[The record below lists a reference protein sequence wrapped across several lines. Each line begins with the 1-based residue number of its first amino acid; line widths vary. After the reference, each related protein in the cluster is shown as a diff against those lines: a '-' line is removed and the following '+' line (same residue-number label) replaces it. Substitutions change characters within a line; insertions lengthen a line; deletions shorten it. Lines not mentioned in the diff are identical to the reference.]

1 MRRGVRR
8 VRDIVVGMAGH
19 IDHGK
24 TTVVKYLTGVDT
36 DTLPEEKSRGMTIN
50 LGFTQIKFDDGS
62 RVGLIDVPGHEKF
75 IKNMSAG
82 VSGVDYLLMVIACD
96 DGIMPQTEEHFQILK
111 LFGVKK
117 GMILL
122 TKRDLVDEKRYEE
135 VKKQCREYF
144 KGNFLENSPLLPLSI
159 INIESY
165 NTLKNLLKDEL
176 KKIDLEEKERYF
188 RMDIDRVFSVK
199 GFGCVVTGTVKS
211 GKISVGD
218 TLTIYPQNKMV
229 KVKGLESH
237 GEKKDSIGT
246 GNRCAINLAGI
257 ESSEIKRGDIIGKSL
272 LTGDKIE
279 CKLTLLENSP
289 KIKNNHR
296 IRLNI
301 GTDEIIGRVKIYEK
315 NYILA
320 GEIAFVQIDLEEI
333 LGGVLK
339 ERGIVRNYSPIST
352 IGGIELLDF
361 SKKEFNRKDT
371 KQIELL
377 KVLSQEDNEKKVEEL
392 IKIDRELENIFS
404 LFGEE
409 ISLENLIETK
419 KVFLLDK
426 KYIHRDTLLEKI
438 SIIVDELEK
447 FYSENRLVRG
457 ILKSQIKER
466 YFKNYSLKD
475 YNKFFDLDLV
485 KEKITVVDELVAL
498 KEFKIRLNKE
508 EKNMKEEIFSYYK
521 EQKFNLKPYSYYL
534 EVTKDKN
541 LFEQV
546 HRYMVEEGFIQ
557 YLEEEYYILNGY
569 LKESTKLI
577 TNFLEKN
584 RKIQVKEAKE
594 VLNNSRDSSI
604 LILRKLD
611 TLKVTK
617 NIDGV
622 RVLIK

>member
-1 MRRGVRR
+1 M
-8 VRDIVVGMAGH
+8 RDIVVGMAGH

-144 KGNFLENSPLLPLSI
+144 KGSFLENSPLLPLSI

-176 KKIDLEEKERYF
+176 KKIDLEERERYF

-211 GKISVGD
+211 GKISIGD

-229 KVKGLESH
+229 KVKGLESY

-320 GEIAFVQIDLEEI
+320 GESAFVQIDLEEV

-392 IKIDRELENIFS
+392 IKIDRELEYIFS

-419 KVFLLDK
+419 KIFLLDK
-426 KYIHRDTLLEKI
+426 KYIHRDVLLEKI

>member
-1 MRRGVRR
+1 

-144 KGNFLENSPLLPLSI
+144 KGSFLENSPLLPLSI
-159 INIESY
+159 TDIESY
-165 NTLKNLLKDEL
+165 NTLKNLLKEEL

-279 CKLTLLENSP
+279 CKLTLLESSP

-315 NYILA
+315 NCILA
-320 GEIAFVQIDLEEI
+320 GESAFVQIDLEEI

-426 KYIHRDTLLEKI
+426 KYIHRDILLEKI

-485 KEKITVVDELVAL
+485 KEKIIVVDELVAL

>member
-1 MRRGVRR
+1 M
-8 VRDIVVGMAGH
+8 RDIVVGMAGH

-144 KGNFLENSPLLPLSI
+144 KGSFLENSPLLPLSI
-159 INIESY
+159 TDIESY
-165 NTLKNLLKDEL
+165 NTLKNLLKEEL

-438 SIIVDELEK
+438 SRIVDELEK

-521 EQKFNLKPYSYYL
+521 EQKFNLKPYSHYL

-584 RKIQVKEAKE
+584 GKIQVKEAKE

>member
-1 MRRGVRR
+1 M
-8 VRDIVVGMAGH
+8 RDIVVGMAGH

-144 KGNFLENSPLLPLSI
+144 KGSFLENSPLLPLSI
-159 INIESY
+159 TDIESY
-165 NTLKNLLKDEL
+165 NTLKNLLKEEL

-279 CKLTLLENSP
+279 CKLTLLESSP

-315 NYILA
+315 NCILA
-320 GEIAFVQIDLEEI
+320 GESAFVQIDLEEV

-426 KYIHRDTLLEKI
+426 KYIHRDILLEKI

-584 RKIQVKEAKE
+584 GKIQVKEAKE

>member
-1 MRRGVRR
+1 VRR

-111 LFGVKK
+111 LFGVKS

-144 KGNFLENSPLLPLSI
+144 KGSFLENSPLLPLSI

-211 GKISVGD
+211 GKISIGD

-229 KVKGLESH
+229 KVKGLESY

-352 IGGIELLDF
+352 IGGIELLNF

-392 IKIDRELENIFS
+392 IKTDRELEDIFS
-404 LFGEE
+404 LFGEK
-409 ISLENLIETK
+409 ISLKNLIEAK
-419 KVFLLDK
+419 KIFLLDK
-426 KYIHRDTLLEKI
+426 KYIHRDILLEKI

-447 FYSENRLVRG
+447 FYSENRLMRG

-466 YFKNYSLKD
+466 YFKDYSLKD

-485 KEKITVVDELVAL
+485 KEKIIVVDELVAL

-534 EVTKDKN
+534 KVTKDKN

-577 TNFLEKN
+577 KNFLEKN
-584 RKIQVKEAKE
+584 GKIQVKEAKE

>member
-1 MRRGVRR
+1 M
-8 VRDIVVGMAGH
+8 RDIVVGMAGH

-144 KGNFLENSPLLPLSI
+144 KGSFLENSPLLPLSI
-159 INIESY
+159 TDIESY
-165 NTLKNLLKDEL
+165 NTLKNLLKEEL
-176 KKIDLEEKERYF
+176 KKIDLEERERYF

-257 ESSEIKRGDIIGKSL
+257 ESSEIKRGDIIGKSI
-272 LTGDKIE
+272 LTGDRIE

-289 KIKNNHR
+289 KIKNNYR

-315 NYILA
+315 NCILA
-320 GEIAFVQIDLEEI
+320 GESAFVQIDLEEV

-392 IKIDRELENIFS
+392 IKIDRELEYIFS

-409 ISLENLIETK
+409 ISLKNLIEAK
-419 KVFLLDK
+419 KIFLLDK
-426 KYIHRDTLLEKI
+426 KYIHRDVLLEKI

-521 EQKFNLKPYSYYL
+521 EQKFNLKPYSHYL

-584 RKIQVKEAKE
+584 GKIQVKEAKE

>member
-1 MRRGVRR
+1 M
-8 VRDIVVGMAGH
+8 RDIVMGMAGH

-82 VSGVDYLLMVIACD
+82 ISGVDYLLMVIACD

-144 KGNFLENSPLLPLSI
+144 KGSFLENSPLLPLSI

-176 KKIDLEEKERYF
+176 KKIDLEERERYF

-211 GKISVGD
+211 GKISIGD

-320 GEIAFVQIDLEEI
+320 GESAFVQIDLEEV

-426 KYIHRDTLLEKI
+426 KYIHRDILLEKI

-485 KEKITVVDELVAL
+485 KEKIIVVDELVAL

-541 LFEQV
+541 LFEKV

-584 RKIQVKEAKE
+584 GKIQVKEAKE

>member
-1 MRRGVRR
+1 M
-8 VRDIVVGMAGH
+8 RDIVMGMAGH

-144 KGNFLENSPLLPLSI
+144 KSSFLENSPLLPLSI

-176 KKIDLEEKERYF
+176 KKIDLEERERYF

-211 GKISVGD
+211 GKISIGD

-320 GEIAFVQIDLEEI
+320 GESAFVQIDLEEV

-392 IKIDRELENIFS
+392 IKIDRELEYIFS

-419 KVFLLDK
+419 KIFLLDK
-426 KYIHRDTLLEKI
+426 KYIHRDVLLEKI

>member
-1 MRRGVRR
+1 M
-8 VRDIVVGMAGH
+8 RDIVVGMAGH

-144 KGNFLENSPLLPLSI
+144 KGSFLENSPLLPLSI
-159 INIESY
+159 TDIESY
-165 NTLKNLLKDEL
+165 NTLKNLLKEEL

-279 CKLTLLENSP
+279 CKLTLLESSP

-320 GEIAFVQIDLEEI
+320 GESAFVQIDLEEV

-426 KYIHRDTLLEKI
+426 KYIHRDILLEKI

-485 KEKITVVDELVAL
+485 KEKIIVVDELVAL

-541 LFEQV
+541 LFEKV

>member
-1 MRRGVRR
+1 MRR

-144 KGNFLENSPLLPLSI
+144 KGSFLENSPLLPLSI
-159 INIESY
+159 TDIESY
-165 NTLKNLLKDEL
+165 NTLKNLLKEEL

-279 CKLTLLENSP
+279 CKLTLLESSP

-315 NYILA
+315 NCILA
-320 GEIAFVQIDLEEI
+320 GESAFVQIDLEEV

-419 KVFLLDK
+419 KVFLLDN
-426 KYIHRDTLLEKI
+426 KYIHRDILLEKI

-485 KEKITVVDELVAL
+485 KEKIIVVDELVAL

>member
-1 MRRGVRR
+1 M
-8 VRDIVVGMAGH
+8 RDIVVGMAGH

-144 KGNFLENSPLLPLSI
+144 KGSFLENSPLLPLSI
-159 INIESY
+159 DNIESY
-165 NTLKNLLKDEL
+165 NTLKNLLKEEL
-176 KKIDLEEKERYF
+176 KKIDLEERERYF

-320 GEIAFVQIDLEEI
+320 GESAFVQIDLEEV

-426 KYIHRDTLLEKI
+426 KYIHRDILLEKI

-485 KEKITVVDELVAL
+485 KEKIIVVDELVAL

-584 RKIQVKEAKE
+584 GKIQVKEAKE

>member
-1 MRRGVRR
+1 M
-8 VRDIVVGMAGH
+8 RDIVVGMAGH

-144 KGNFLENSPLLPLSI
+144 KGSFLENSPLLPLSI
-159 INIESY
+159 TDIESY
-165 NTLKNLLKDEL
+165 NTLKNLLKEEL
-176 KKIDLEEKERYF
+176 KKIDLEERERYF

-211 GKISVGD
+211 GKIRVGD

-257 ESSEIKRGDIIGKSL
+257 ESSEIKRGNIIGKSL

-279 CKLTLLENSP
+279 CKLTLLESSP

-315 NYILA
+315 NCILA
-320 GEIAFVQIDLEEI
+320 GESAFVQIDLEEV

-426 KYIHRDTLLEKI
+426 KYIHRDILLEKI

-485 KEKITVVDELVAL
+485 KEKIIVVDELVAL

>member
-1 MRRGVRR
+1 M
-8 VRDIVVGMAGH
+8 RDIVVGMAGH

-24 TTVVKYLTGVDT
+24 TTVVKYLTGVAT

-144 KGNFLENSPLLPLSI
+144 KGSFLENSPLLPLSI
-159 INIESY
+159 TDIESY

-320 GEIAFVQIDLEEI
+320 GESAFVQIDLEEV

-485 KEKITVVDELVAL
+485 KEKIIVVDELVAL

-541 LFEQV
+541 LFEKV

-584 RKIQVKEAKE
+584 EKIQVKEAKE

>member
-1 MRRGVRR
+1 M
-8 VRDIVVGMAGH
+8 GMAGH

-117 GMILL
+117 GIILL

-144 KGNFLENSPLLPLSI
+144 KGSFLENSPLLPLSI
-159 INIESY
+159 TDIESY
-165 NTLKNLLKDEL
+165 NTLKNLLKEEL
-176 KKIDLEEKERYF
+176 KKIDLEERERYF

-320 GEIAFVQIDLEEI
+320 GESAFVQIDLEEV

-392 IKIDRELENIFS
+392 IKIDRELEEIFS

-426 KYIHRDTLLEKI
+426 KYIHKDILLEKI

-498 KEFKIRLNKE
+498 NEFKIRLNKE

-521 EQKFNLKPYSYYL
+521 EQKFNLKPYSHYL

-584 RKIQVKEAKE
+584 GKIQVKEAKE

>member
-1 MRRGVRR
+1 MRR

-36 DTLPEEKSRGMTIN
+36 DRLPEEKSRGMTIN

-144 KGNFLENSPLLPLSI
+144 KGSFLENSPLLPLSI
-159 INIESY
+159 TDIESY

-176 KKIDLEEKERYF
+176 KRIDLEEKERYF

-320 GEIAFVQIDLEEI
+320 GESAFVQIDLEEV

-352 IGGIELLDF
+352 IGGIELLNF

-426 KYIHRDTLLEKI
+426 KYIHRDILLEKI

-485 KEKITVVDELVAL
+485 KEKIIVVDELVAL

>member
-1 MRRGVRR
+1 M
-8 VRDIVVGMAGH
+8 RDIVVGMAGH

-96 DGIMPQTEEHFQILK
+96 DGIMPQTEEHFQILE

-144 KGNFLENSPLLPLSI
+144 KDSFLENSPLLPLSI
-159 INIESY
+159 TDIESY
-165 NTLKNLLKDEL
+165 NTLKSLLKDEL
-176 KKIDLEEKERYF
+176 KKIDLEERERYF

-211 GKISVGD
+211 GKINIGD

-315 NYILA
+315 NCILA
-320 GEIAFVQIDLEEI
+320 GESAFVQIDLEEV

-361 SKKEFNRKDT
+361 SKKEFNRKDI

-584 RKIQVKEAKE
+584 EKIQVKEAKE

>member
-144 KGNFLENSPLLPLSI
+144 KGSFLENSPLLPLSI
-159 INIESY
+159 DNIESY
-165 NTLKNLLKDEL
+165 NTLKNLLKEEL
-176 KKIDLEEKERYF
+176 KKIDLEERERYF

-320 GEIAFVQIDLEEI
+320 GESAFVQIDLEEV

-426 KYIHRDTLLEKI
+426 KYIHRDILLEKI

-466 YFKNYSLKD
+466 YFKNCSLKD

-485 KEKITVVDELVAL
+485 KEKIIVVDELVAL

-584 RKIQVKEAKE
+584 GKIQVKEAKE

>member
-1 MRRGVRR
+1 MRR

-144 KGNFLENSPLLPLSI
+144 KGSFLENSPLLPLSI
-159 INIESY
+159 TDIESY
-165 NTLKNLLKDEL
+165 NTLKNLLKEEL

-279 CKLTLLENSP
+279 CKLTLLESSP

-315 NYILA
+315 NCILA
-320 GEIAFVQIDLEEI
+320 GESAFVQIDLEEV

-426 KYIHRDTLLEKI
+426 KYIHRDILLEKI

>member
-1 MRRGVRR
+1 M
-8 VRDIVVGMAGH
+8 RDIVVGMAGH

-144 KGNFLENSPLLPLSI
+144 KGSFLENSPLLPLSI
-159 INIESY
+159 TDIESY
-165 NTLKNLLKDEL
+165 NTLKNLLKQEL

-438 SIIVDELEK
+438 SRIVDELEK

>member
-1 MRRGVRR
+1 M
-8 VRDIVVGMAGH
+8 RDIVVGMAGH

-144 KGNFLENSPLLPLSI
+144 KGSFLENSPLLPLSI
-159 INIESY
+159 TDIESY

-176 KKIDLEEKERYF
+176 KRIDLEEKERYF

-279 CKLTLLENSP
+279 SKLTLLENSP

-320 GEIAFVQIDLEEI
+320 GESAFVQIDLEEV

-352 IGGIELLDF
+352 IGGIELLNF

-426 KYIHRDTLLEKI
+426 KYIHRDILLEKI

-485 KEKITVVDELVAL
+485 KEKIIVVDELVAL

>member
-1 MRRGVRR
+1 M
-8 VRDIVVGMAGH
+8 RDIVVGMAGH

-144 KGNFLENSPLLPLSI
+144 KGSFLENSPLLPLSI
-159 INIESY
+159 TNIESY
-165 NTLKNLLKDEL
+165 NTLKNLLKEEL
-176 KKIDLEEKERYF
+176 KKIDLEERERYF

-211 GKISVGD
+211 GKINIGD

-237 GEKKDSIGT
+237 REKKNSIGT

-301 GTDEIIGRVKIYEK
+301 GTNEIIGRVKIYEK

-320 GEIAFVQIDLEEI
+320 GESAFVQIDLEEI

-426 KYIHRDTLLEKI
+426 KYIHRDILLEKI
-438 SIIVDELEK
+438 SRIVDELEK

-475 YNKFFDLDLV
+475 YNKFFDLELV
-485 KEKITVVDELVAL
+485 KEKIIVVDELVAL
-498 KEFKIRLNKE
+498 KDFKIRLNKE

-541 LFEQV
+541 LFEKV

-584 RKIQVKEAKE
+584 EKIQVKEAKE

>member
-1 MRRGVRR
+1 M
-8 VRDIVVGMAGH
+8 RDIVVGMAGH

-144 KGNFLENSPLLPLSI
+144 KGSFLENSPLLPLSI
-159 INIESY
+159 TDIESY

-176 KKIDLEEKERYF
+176 KKIDLEERERYF

-199 GFGCVVTGTVKS
+199 GFGCVITGTVKS
-211 GKISVGD
+211 GKISIGD

-320 GEIAFVQIDLEEI
+320 GESAFVQIDLEEV

-392 IKIDRELENIFS
+392 IKIDRELEYIFS

-426 KYIHRDTLLEKI
+426 KYIHRDILLEKI

-485 KEKITVVDELVAL
+485 KEKIIVVDELVAL

-541 LFEQV
+541 LFEKV

-584 RKIQVKEAKE
+584 GKIQVKEAKE

>member
-1 MRRGVRR
+1 M
-8 VRDIVVGMAGH
+8 RDIVVGMAGH

-144 KGNFLENSPLLPLSI
+144 KGSFLENSPLLPLSI

-176 KKIDLEEKERYF
+176 KKIDLEERERYF

-211 GKISVGD
+211 GKISIGD

-320 GEIAFVQIDLEEI
+320 GESAFVQIDLEEV

-426 KYIHRDTLLEKI
+426 KYIHRDILLEKI

-485 KEKITVVDELVAL
+485 KEKIIVVDELVAL

-541 LFEQV
+541 LFEKV

-584 RKIQVKEAKE
+584 GKIQVKEAKE

>member
-1 MRRGVRR
+1 M
-8 VRDIVVGMAGH
+8 RDIVVGMAGH

-144 KGNFLENSPLLPLSI
+144 KGSFLENSPLLPLSI

-176 KKIDLEEKERYF
+176 KKIDLEERERYF

-211 GKISVGD
+211 GKISIGD

-320 GEIAFVQIDLEEI
+320 GESAFVQIDLEEV

-392 IKIDRELENIFS
+392 IKIDRELEYIFS

-419 KVFLLDK
+419 KIFLLDK
-426 KYIHRDTLLEKI
+426 KYIHRDVLLEKI

>member
-1 MRRGVRR
+1 

-144 KGNFLENSPLLPLSI
+144 KGSFLENSPLLPLSI
-159 INIESY
+159 TDIESY
-165 NTLKNLLKDEL
+165 NTLKNLLKEEL

-438 SIIVDELEK
+438 SRIVDELEK

>member
-1 MRRGVRR
+1 
-8 VRDIVVGMAGH
+8 
-19 IDHGK
+19 
-24 TTVVKYLTGVDT
+24 
-36 DTLPEEKSRGMTIN
+36 
-50 LGFTQIKFDDGS
+50 
-62 RVGLIDVPGHEKF
+62 
-75 IKNMSAG
+75 MSAG

>member
-1 MRRGVRR
+1 M
-8 VRDIVVGMAGH
+8 RDIVVGMAGH

-117 GMILL
+117 GIILL

-144 KGNFLENSPLLPLSI
+144 KGSFLENSPLLPLSI

-320 GEIAFVQIDLEEI
+320 GESAFVQIDLEEV

>member
-1 MRRGVRR
+1 M
-8 VRDIVVGMAGH
+8 RDIVVGMAGH

-111 LFGVKK
+111 LFGVKS

-144 KGNFLENSPLLPLSI
+144 KGSFLENSPLLPLSI

-211 GKISVGD
+211 GKISIGD

-229 KVKGLESH
+229 KVKGLESY

-541 LFEQV
+541 LFEKV

-584 RKIQVKEAKE
+584 GKIQVKEAKE

>member
-1 MRRGVRR
+1 M
-8 VRDIVVGMAGH
+8 RDIVMGMAGH

-144 KGNFLENSPLLPLSI
+144 KGSFLENSPLLPLSI

-176 KKIDLEEKERYF
+176 KKIDLEERERYF

-211 GKISVGD
+211 GKISIGD

-279 CKLTLLENSP
+279 CKLTLLESSP

-315 NYILA
+315 NCILA
-320 GEIAFVQIDLEEI
+320 GESAFVQIDLEEV

-426 KYIHRDTLLEKI
+426 KYIHRDILLEKI

-485 KEKITVVDELVAL
+485 KEKIIVVDELVAL

>member
-1 MRRGVRR
+1 M
-8 VRDIVVGMAGH
+8 RDIVVGMAGH

-144 KGNFLENSPLLPLSI
+144 KGSFLENSPLLPLSI
-159 INIESY
+159 TDIESY
-165 NTLKNLLKDEL
+165 NTLKNLLKEEL

-279 CKLTLLENSP
+279 CKLTLLESSP

-315 NYILA
+315 NCILA
-320 GEIAFVQIDLEEI
+320 GEAAFVQIDLEEV

>member
-1 MRRGVRR
+1 M
-8 VRDIVVGMAGH
+8 RDIVVGMAGH

-144 KGNFLENSPLLPLSI
+144 KGSFLENSPLLPLSI
-159 INIESY
+159 TDIESY
-165 NTLKNLLKDEL
+165 NTLKSLLKDEL

-320 GEIAFVQIDLEEI
+320 GESAFVQIDLEEV

-485 KEKITVVDELVAL
+485 KEKIIVVDELVVL

-541 LFEQV
+541 LFEKV

-584 RKIQVKEAKE
+584 EKIQVKEAKE

>member
-1 MRRGVRR
+1 M
-8 VRDIVVGMAGH
+8 RDIVVGMAGH

-144 KGNFLENSPLLPLSI
+144 KGSFLENSPLLPLSI
-159 INIESY
+159 TDIESY

-176 KKIDLEEKERYF
+176 KKIDLEERERYF

-211 GKISVGD
+211 GKISIGD

-272 LTGDKIE
+272 LTGDRIE

-320 GEIAFVQIDLEEI
+320 GESAFVQIDLEEV

>member
-1 MRRGVRR
+1 M
-8 VRDIVVGMAGH
+8 RDIVVGMAGH

-111 LFGVKK
+111 LFGVKS

-144 KGNFLENSPLLPLSI
+144 KGSFLENSPLLPLSI

-211 GKISVGD
+211 GKISIGD

-466 YFKNYSLKD
+466 YFKNYLLKD

-584 RKIQVKEAKE
+584 GKIQVKEAKE

>member
-1 MRRGVRR
+1 M
-8 VRDIVVGMAGH
+8 RDIVVGMAGH

-111 LFGVKK
+111 LFGVKS

-144 KGNFLENSPLLPLSI
+144 KGSFLENSPLLPLSI
-159 INIESY
+159 TDIESY

-211 GKISVGD
+211 GKISIGD

-584 RKIQVKEAKE
+584 GKIQVKEAKE

>member
-1 MRRGVRR
+1 M
-8 VRDIVVGMAGH
+8 RDIVVGMAGH

-144 KGNFLENSPLLPLSI
+144 KGSFLENSPLLPLSI
-159 INIESY
+159 IDIESY

-211 GKISVGD
+211 GKISIGD

-257 ESSEIKRGDIIGKSL
+257 ESSEIKRGDIIGKSI
-272 LTGDKIE
+272 LTGDRIE

-289 KIKNNHR
+289 KIKNNYR

-320 GEIAFVQIDLEEI
+320 GESAFVQIDLEEV

-352 IGGIELLDF
+352 IGGIELLNF

-392 IKIDRELENIFS
+392 IKTDRELEDIFS
-404 LFGEE
+404 LFGEK
-409 ISLENLIETK
+409 ISLKNLIEAK
-419 KVFLLDK
+419 KIFLLDK
-426 KYIHRDTLLEKI
+426 KYIHRDILLEKI

-447 FYSENRLVRG
+447 FYSENRLMRG

-466 YFKNYSLKD
+466 YFKDYSLKD

-485 KEKITVVDELVAL
+485 KEKIIVVDELVAL

-534 EVTKDKN
+534 KVTKDKN

-577 TNFLEKN
+577 KNFLEKN
-584 RKIQVKEAKE
+584 GKIQVKEAKE

>member
-122 TKRDLVDEKRYEE
+122 TKRDLVDKKRYEE

-144 KGNFLENSPLLPLSI
+144 KGSFLENSPLLPLSI
-159 INIESY
+159 TDIESY
-165 NTLKNLLKDEL
+165 NTLKNLLKEEL

-211 GKISVGD
+211 GKIRVGD

-237 GEKKDSIGT
+237 GEKRDSIGT

-289 KIKNNHR
+289 KIKSNHR

-320 GEIAFVQIDLEEI
+320 GESAFVQIDLEEI

-392 IKIDRELENIFS
+392 IKIDRELEEIFS
-404 LFGEE
+404 LFGEK
-409 ISLENLIETK
+409 ISLENLIEAK
-419 KVFLLDK
+419 KIFLLDK
-426 KYIHRDTLLEKI
+426 KYIHKDILLEKI

-466 YFKNYSLKD
+466 YFKNCSLKD

-485 KEKITVVDELVAL
+485 KEKIIVVDELVAL

-584 RKIQVKEAKE
+584 EKIQVKEAKE

>member
-1 MRRGVRR
+1 MRR

-144 KGNFLENSPLLPLSI
+144 KGSFLENSPLLPLSI

-361 SKKEFNRKDT
+361 SKKEFKRKDT

-404 LFGEE
+404 LFGEK
-409 ISLENLIETK
+409 ISLENLIEAK
-419 KVFLLDK
+419 KIFLLDK
-426 KYIHRDTLLEKI
+426 KYIHRDILLEKI
-438 SIIVDELEK
+438 SRIVDELEK

>member
-1 MRRGVRR
+1 MRR

-111 LFGVKK
+111 LFGVKS

-144 KGNFLENSPLLPLSI
+144 KGSFLENSPLLPLSI

-211 GKISVGD
+211 GKISIGD

-584 RKIQVKEAKE
+584 GKIQVKEAKE